1 MSSSSRSNGLRVQIA
16 LLALLVVVA
25 VAIVVMLVV
34 RGGGD
39 DEPAAG
45 SAGNGAASISEG
57 VDSEAGPLEFLAR
70 RIDGDPLAL
79 GDVDAPVVMV
89 EYSDYRCPFCGKFS
103 RDTEPELIDKYVDE
117 GLLRL
122 EWRDFPNFGPQSELA
137 ARAGRAAAD
146 QDRFWEFNSL
156 VYEDT
161 PETGHRDLTE
171 DILVEYAE
179 KAGVPD
185 LDRFREDMNS
195 DRYDE
200 AITADVTEALSF
212 GATGTPTFSVHG
224 IPMVGAQPTGT
235 FLQLIDEA
243 LG

>member
-1 MSSSSRSNGLRVQIA
+1 MSSSSRSNSLRLQIA
-16 LLALLVVVA
+16 LLAVLVVVA
-25 VAIVVMLVV
+25 VAIVVLLVV
-34 RGGGD
+34 RGGD

-45 SAGNGAASISEG
+45 SAGSGAASISEG
-57 VDSEAGPLEFLAR
+57 GDSEAGPLEFLAR
-70 RIDGDPLAL
+70 RIDGDPMAL

-103 RDTEPELIDKYVDE
+103 RDTEPELIEKYVDE
-117 GLLRL
+117 GQLRL

-156 VYEDT
+156 VYQDT

-171 DILVEYAE
+171 DVLVEYAD

-224 IPMVGAQPTGT
+224 IPMVGAQPTPT